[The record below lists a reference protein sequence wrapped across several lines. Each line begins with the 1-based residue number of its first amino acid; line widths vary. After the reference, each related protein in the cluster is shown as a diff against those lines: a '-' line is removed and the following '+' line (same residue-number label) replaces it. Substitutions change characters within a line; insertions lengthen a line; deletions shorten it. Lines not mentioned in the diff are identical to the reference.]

1 MPSSPGSSCAPHV
14 IGLEARPGTEARPAV
29 WATNLTGFGA
39 ILLADCPLPD
49 SNHQWGDSMPRPHLL
64 AFWVVLPLFSCASA
78 PTRPL
83 RVVDC
88 TQGAYCNALYEWPAP
103 SWSNRH
109 EALFRRGIG
118 SILREMACGRPGTRG
133 SKLAY
138 VADDELSVACEHSP
152 AQLHH
157 VKDRKDADRLLRAG
171 RIDYVVE
178 FEKADA
184 TMVNGGIQVP
194 FSASYYGK
202 PPRAGADSRLEGVDN
217 YLVVQTDKMAE
228 VRLVSR
234 AAL

>member
-1 MPSSPGSSCAPHV
+1 MS
-14 IGLEARPGTEARPAV
+14 RR
-29 WATNLTGFGA
+29 
-39 ILLADCPLPD
+39 
-49 SNHQWGDSMPRPHLL
+49 HLL
-64 AFWVVLPLFSCASA
+64 AFSIVLPLLSCASA

-88 TQGAYCNALYEWPAP
+88 THGDYCDTLHEWPAP
-103 SWSNRH
+103 SWSNQH
-109 EALFRRGIG
+109 EALYRRGIG
-118 SILREMACGRPGTRG
+118 SILRAMACGKPTARG

-138 VADDELSVACEHSP
+138 VADDDLAVSCEHGR

-157 VKDRKDADRLLRAG
+157 VKNRKDADRLLKAG

-178 FEKADA
+178 FDKADA

-194 FSASYYGK
+194 FSASFYGK

-217 YLVVQTDKMAE
+217 YLVVQTKEMAE

-234 AAL
+234 AVL

>member
-1 MPSSPGSSCAPHV
+1 
-14 IGLEARPGTEARPAV
+14 
-29 WATNLTGFGA
+29 
-39 ILLADCPLPD
+39 
-49 SNHQWGDSMPRPHLL
+49 
-64 AFWVVLPLFSCASA
+64 
-78 PTRPL
+78 
-83 RVVDC
+83 
-88 TQGAYCNALYEWPAP
+88 
-103 SWSNRH
+103 
-109 EALFRRGIG
+109 
-118 SILREMACGRPGTRG
+118 MACGKLVVRG

-138 VADDELSVACEHSP
+138 VADNELSVSCEHSR

-157 VKDRKDADRLLRAG
+157 VKNRRDADRLLKAG

-178 FEKADA
+178 FDRADA

-234 AAL
+234 AVL